1 MNLGDRLIGYLG
13 GLTMAGGDCDGE
25 RFTVLP
31 WERRFCR
38 GAFGVAGDAGLS
50 VARGCGKSAF
60 VAGIATA
67 LVDPDG
73 PLHGRRREAVC
84 VASSFDQSRIIFED
98 VLSFLQGR
106 GCDLDDRKVWR
117 KQDSANR
124 AVIEFRDSGA
134 RVRCVGSDPAKA
146 HGLRPA
152 LVLADEPAQWDAAK
166 QDRMVA
172 ALRTGLGK
180 TPGSRLIALGTRPA
194 DTSHWF
200 GKLLAGG
207 ADYAQVHAAR
217 LDDPPFQVRT
227 WRRANPSL
235 PILPSLLAKI
245 REDADKARTDPGL
258 LAAFRALRLNL
269 GTADSEVSMLLDAG
283 TWERIEGQAAADV
296 FDRSIAGDGRPAWGV
311 DLGGTAAQSAV
322 SAFYP
327 LTGRLV
333 SLAAFPSEPSLGERG
348 LKDGVGRLYID
359 CAARGELL
367 QIGGAA
373 VDVGALLRAALA
385 RFGRP
390 MVVCADRW
398 REGELIDAMRAA
410 GIRAPMELRGQGFK
424 DGAEDVRAFRRGV
437 AEGRVTPAPSL
448 LMVHAMSE
456 ARTISDPSA
465 NHKLCKGSEG
475 GRRAR
480 ARDDAAAAA
489 VLAVASG
496 LRRARKA
503 GRRVYHGCRL
513 TCVTPA

>member
-1 MNLGDRLIGYLG
+1 MRLGDRLIDYLG
-13 GLTMAGGDCDGE
+13 GLTLAGGDCDGE
-25 RFTVLP
+25 QFTVLP

-38 GAFGVAGDAGLS
+38 GAFAVEGDAAISVGRGNGKTGL
-50 VARGCGKSAF
+50 
-60 VAGIATA
+60 VAGIAA
-67 LVDPDG
+67 AMVDPDG

-98 VLSFLQGR
+98 VLQFMQGR
-106 GCDLDDRKVWR
+106 GFDLDDRKGWR

-124 AVIEFRDSGA
+124 AVLEFRDSGA
-134 RVRCVGSDPAKA
+134 RVRCIGSDPAKA
-146 HGLRPA
+146 HGLRPSLA
-152 LVLADEPAQWDAAK
+152 LLDEGAQWDAAK
-166 QDRMVA
+166 QDRMLA
-172 ALRTGLGK
+172 AVRTGLGK
-180 TPGSRLIALGTRPA
+180 MPGSRLIALGTRPA

-200 GKLLAGG
+200 SKMLAGG
-207 ADYAQVHAAR
+207 AAYAQVHAAR
-217 LDDPPFQVRT
+217 PDDPPFQVRT

-235 PILPSLLAKI
+235 PILPSLLAKV

-283 TWERIEGQAAADV
+283 TWERIEGHAAA
-296 FDRSIAGDGRPAWGV
+296 DGRPAWGV
-311 DLGGTAAQSAV
+311 DLGGTAAQSAIT
-322 SAFYP
+322 AFYP
-327 LTGRLV
+327 ESGRLV
-333 SLAAFPSEPSLGERG
+333 SLAAFPAEPSLGERG

-359 CAARGELL
+359 CADRGELL
-367 QIGGAA
+367 TLGGAA
-373 VDVGALLRAALA
+373 VDVGALLQAALA

-390 MVVCADRW
+390 RVVCADRW

-410 GIRAPMELRGQGFK
+410 GIRAPLELRGQGFK

-448 LMVHAMSE
+448 LMVHSMSE
-456 ARTISDPSA
+456 ARTVSDPSA
-465 NHKLCKGSEG
+465 NHKLAKGVQG

-489 VLAVASG
+489 ILAVAAG

-503 GRRVYHGCRL
+503 GRKVYHG
-513 TCVTPA
+513 VV